1 MTGSYW
7 RSWFRYS
14 LRSLRWVFRSMAI
27 RVLWRA
33 RAQAGNQEV
42 TLSVHV
48 GGSLDTLC
56 AWFAGHY

>member
-1 MTGSYW
+1 M
-7 RSWFRYS
+7 
-14 LRSLRWVFRSMAI
+14 FRSMAI

-56 AWFAGHY
+56 ACLTRHYW